1 MKKIIRQTPAFVS
14 LILVIFGYSAIR
26 AQIQHY
32 DKIQDGKL
40 RQGRPPAVE
49 RGFDFGSSNSNLAV
63 INGRWQ
69 HLSPTNAIGN

>member
-1 MKKIIRQTPAFVS
+1 MKKIIRQTPAACS

-32 DKIQDGKL
+32 DKIHDTPKG
-40 RQGRPPAVE
+40 GSRPAIE

-69 HLSPTNAIGN
+69 HISPTNGIRN

>member
-1 MKKIIRQTPAFVS
+1 MKKIIRQTPAVCS

-26 AQIQHY
+26 AQIHHY

-40 RQGRPPAVE
+40 RQGSPPASE

-69 HLSPTNAIGN
+69 HISPTNGIRN